1 MSSTSSVVS
10 SVIAP
15 SIFSG
20 TLAERSYLALSL
32 ICVEQFV
39 AVFAPGVAYFLSF
52 IQALLFPEG
61 MSSSV
66 SEIYDDDTITIDE
79 ETKGQPPAPT
89 VLSTYSRFMD
99 DKRPTIGTKSDLDKL
114 KAFGYDK
121 YRYLSKSFLK
131 RNHLLQKK
139 EAKKQRDDNDG

>member
-1 MSSTSSVVS
+1 MASSSSVVS
-10 SVIAP
+10 SFISP
-15 SIFSG
+15 STFSG
-20 TLAERSYLALSL
+20 FLAERSYMALSL

-39 AVFAPGVAYFLSF
+39 AVFAPGVAYLLSF
-52 IQALLFPEG
+52 IQTLLFPEG
-61 MSSSV
+61 MSTNV
-66 SEIYDDDTITIDE
+66 SEAYEDDTTTMDE
-79 ETKGQPPAPT
+79 ETKGQPLAPT

-131 RNHLLQKK
+131 RNHLLSKK
-139 EAKKQRDDNDG
+139 EAKQKKA